1 MNEPIP
7 VTKPASQ
14 IEVRHFRQILI
25 WPFLIKSRPSADQ
38 SERAGQ
44 FSLCNDRLS
53 AFPNRTSPVW
63 KRQLA
68 LPVVPP
74 PADPYGGPWTDND
87 PTFEEI
93 VYFHPFVRDF
103 LYGDGG
109 SVEKADSG
117 SLTSTTTPGI
127 GQTRRVEKN
136 RPFVR
141 YSRHDV
147 QTVEFKVCP
156 PREPEIDRVFAV
168 PRVELYLC
176 KPLIG
181 ILALEIVWQAG
192 QKSSPIGEGSASTL
206 RDRPMSLAEAQAIQA
221 MFRQAYPPYF
231 DTGKSP
237 ALGGN
242 CPTSVCWKDENG
254 QVIAES
260 DFDSGRAKLAA
271 AAHKSAEP
279 PLAAHWRKLLEPFVP
294 LESVEELN
302 ASSQQVFVQ
311 QIVDDRI
318 PGMTYLAVDDPR
330 AISEGDF
337 TRLAFCDPPGKAPAP
352 YASAFLKDVPGY
364 YYDRFWCRTNAEDS
378 PDPASPYTLDT
389 RFLCSGNQ
397 FVAIGSAHNPFFA
410 NLIPG
415 HFRRIYFRMALIAH
429 YERAALLKFADD
441 LSDALRLIAGKRP
454 QNELRNPEFRD
465 RIRDLQM
472 TFLKFRSR
480 SWFAEV
486 SSQLQG
492 QELFD
497 LWRRQLR
504 TQDLFDQVE
513 GACGSLHSALIEHE
527 SRGLSLAAFV
537 ALPIGLALTAAQ
549 VVLAMINDDTK
560 WNPWAS
566 GLGIGMTVLGLVVTC
581 GVLMRAGYLPRRINS
596 LTSPDS

>member
-1 MNEPIP
+1 MNEKIP
-7 VTKPASQ
+7 PTKPASR

-25 WPFLIKSRPSADQ
+25 WPFLIKSRPNADQ
-38 SERAGQ
+38 SERTGQ
-44 FSLCNDRLS
+44 FAHCKSLLAEVRAGRDS
-53 AFPNRTSPVW
+53 VW
-63 KRQLA
+63 KEQRS
-68 LPVVPP
+68 LPVIPP
-74 PADPYGGPWTDND
+74 PADPYGGPWTGND

-103 LYGDGG
+103 LYGDGT
-109 SVEKADSG
+109 SG
-117 SLTSTTTPGI
+117 VKTAPTESTTSAMGKTGNS
-127 GQTRRVEKN
+127 RRVEEN

-141 YSRHDV
+141 YCREDIQS
-147 QTVEFKVCP
+147 VEFKVQS
-156 PREPEIDRVFAV
+156 PREPEIERVFEV

-181 ILALEIVWQAG
+181 LLAIEIVWQADETTL
-192 QKSSPIGEGSASTL
+192 PIEQGSMSAL
-206 RDRPMSLAEAQAIQA
+206 RERPMSLAEAQAIQA

-231 DTGKSP
+231 DTSKSP
-237 ALGGN
+237 PLGGN
-242 CPTSVCWKDENG
+242 CPTSVLWRGANG
-254 QVIAES
+254 RVIAES
-260 DFDSGRAKLAA
+260 DFDADRAKFAA
-271 AAHKSAEP
+271 ATHKSAEP
-279 PLAAHWRKLLEPFVP
+279 PLAAHWKKLLEPFVA
-294 LESVEELN
+294 LESVESMN
-302 ASSQQVFVQ
+302 DFSQQVFVQ
-311 QIVDDRI
+311 QIMDDRI

-330 AISEGDF
+330 GISDGDF

-352 YASAFLKDVPGY
+352 YASAFLRNVPDY
-364 YYDRFWCRTNAEDS
+364 HYDRFWCRTNAEDS
-378 PDPASPYTLDT
+378 PDPESPYTFDT

-397 FVAIGSAHNPFFA
+397 FVAVGSARNPFFA

-441 LSDALRLIAGKRP
+441 LSEALRLIAGKRP